1 VSAATDIDRVRVVV
15 GSALSSLE
23 ASRDRIDDLN
33 VYPVPDGDT
42 GTNLTL
48 TVRAVADALGGS
60 DAADRP
66 ALAHE
71 VARAAL
77 MGARGNS
84 GVILSQIVRGAADVL
99 AESRNGVEP
108 KLAARAL
115 RGASDA
121 AYSAVRRPVEGT
133 MLSVVRELA
142 EEAESRADTAAPLG
156 ELLID
161 LVRRGEDA
169 VARTPEQLDVL
180 REAGVVDAGGAG
192 LVELLRG
199 VAAAVAGEPVPEAP
213 VVATERAGFDAI
225 HLEQSRYRY
234 CTVFIV
240 EGDALD
246 RDALEAELER
256 LGDSLLVVGD
266 ETALKVHVH
275 TDDPGAALSLG
286 TAAGVIEAI
295 EIANMQAQQ
304 AQRERRLSVVPDP
317 VARAVSG
324 VVAVV
329 AGDGNRSLFE
339 SVAAPVGPIRIVEG
353 GQTSNPSTAE
363 LLGAIEELPA
373 DEVILLPNNANVRLA
388 AEHAAENAAQ
398 RVEVVSTDSIP
409 AGLAALVSFDG
420 SRSAAENAA
429 EMRETVAAV
438 ANGEVTRASRDVEL
452 NGVAVR
458 NGEWLGLADGDPV
471 AGGEDFAEVTLA
483 VVEHLLSEPRS
494 LLTLLTGAE
503 PPQPDDWLDGIL
515 DRIGAAHPEVEIEVH
530 EGGQPHY
537 PLLLGAE

>member
-1 VSAATDIDRVRVVV
+1 VTAATDIDRVRVLV

-48 TVRAVADALGGS
+48 TVRAVAEALGGS
-60 DAADRP
+60 AAADRP

-99 AESRNGVEP
+99 AESTNGVEP

-142 EEAESRADTAAPLG
+142 EEAESRAGDPAPLG

-161 LVRRGEDA
+161 LVRRGEEA
-169 VARTPEQLDVL
+169 VARTPEALEVL

-199 VAAAVAGEPVPEAP
+199 VAAAVSGEPVPEAP
-213 VVATERAGFDAI
+213 VVATERAGHDAI

-234 CTVFIV
+234 CTVFVI

-246 RDALEAELER
+246 RDALEAELEE

-266 ETALKVHVH
+266 ATALKVHVH

-286 TAAGVIEAI
+286 TAVGTIEGI
-295 EIANMQAQQ
+295 EIANMQVQQ
-304 AQRERRLSVVPDP
+304 EERERRLTVVPDP
-317 VARAVSG
+317 VERAVSG

-363 LLGAIEELPA
+363 LLAAIEALPA
-373 DEVILLPNNANVRLA
+373 DEVILLPNNSNVRLA
-388 AEHAAENAAQ
+388 AEHAAQNAA
-398 RVEVVSTDSIP
+398 RPVEIVGTDSIT

-420 SRSAAENAA
+420 NRTAAENAA
-429 EMRETVAAV
+429 EMREAVAAV
-438 ANGEVTRASRDVEL
+438 ATGEVTRASRDVQL
-452 NGVAVR
+452 NGVAIKD
-458 NGEWLGLADGDPV
+458 GEWLGLADGDPV
-471 AGGEDFAEVTLA
+471 AGGDDFVDVTLA

-494 LLTLLTGAE
+494 LLTLLTGDE
-503 PPQPDDWLDGIL
+503 PPELDGL
-515 DRIGAAHPEVEIEVH
+515 VDRIAAAHPDVEIEVH
-530 EGGQPHY
+530 AGGQPHY